1 MTAGSNGPRDESRP
15 PRKAAAGGVP
25 GWTGAAAYPKLGT
38 FFRERR
44 RMPNIVGAFTRFIAH
59 ITRNP
64 LGMAGA
70 VLTTV
75 SAVFFLTLFVLDL
88 VGFHGGPYIGILA
101 FLVIPGLFVF
111 GLVLIPLGQ
120 WRERVRRRR
129 APAAGDV
136 ADRLPVW
143 DLNVDRVRRNFMV
156 FLLLSAINL
165 VILVAASYKGFE
177 VMESTQFCGA
187 ACHSV
192 MDPEFTT
199 YKRSPHA
206 RVKCVECHIGEG
218 ADWFVKSKLSGSWQV
233 VSVAFDLYP
242 RPIAAP
248 VHNLRPARET
258 CEQCHWPNKFVGD
271 RFKVNTHFSEDE
283 ANTETKTVL
292 VVKVGG
298 RQAGLSNGIHW
309 HVDPDHVV
317 RYRADEKRQTIYE
330 VEMEA
335 KDGTK
340 QRWKGPAA
348 ASPEAAKVTEWRTM
362 DCVDCHNRPTHV
374 YRDPG
379 HELDAAL
386 LDRRIDPALP
396 FVRREGLKALQTDYP
411 SHEAARA
418 GIAKAIAE
426 FYAQAYPPLAVEKK
440 AAISAAGAALGDIWC
455 WNVFPAMKITWG
467 TYVNH
472 LGHPDMSGE
481 VGCFRCH
488 DEQHQ
493 TADGKTISQDCTTCH
508 SLLAQEE
515 KDPAILRTLL
525 D

>member
-1 MTAGSNGPRDESRP
+1 MRNVG
-15 PRKAAAGGVP
+15 
-25 GWTGAAAYPKLGT
+25 
-38 FFRERR
+38 
-44 RMPNIVGAFTRFIAH
+44 GAFTRFIAH

-75 SAVFFLTLFVLDL
+75 SAMLFMTLFVLDM
-88 VGFHGGPYIGILA
+88 VGYHGGPYIGILA
-101 FLVIPGLFVF
+101 FLIIPGVFVF
-111 GLVLIPLGQ
+111 GLLLIPLGL

-129 APAAGDV
+129 AIAAGKD
-136 ADRLPVW
+136 AEETLPVW
-143 DLNVDRVRRNFMV
+143 DLNLDRVRRNVLV
-156 FLLLSAINL
+156 FLLLSVVNV
-165 VILVAASYKGFE
+165 VILAAATYKGVE

-192 MDPEFTT
+192 MEPEYTT

-218 ADWFVKSKLSGSWQV
+218 ANWFVKSKLSGSWQL
-233 VSVAFDLYP
+233 VSVALDLYP
-242 RPIAAP
+242 RPIEVP

-271 RFKVNTHFSEDE
+271 RFRVNTHFSEDE

-298 RQAGLSNGIHW
+298 RQAGQSQGIHW

-317 RYRADEKRQTIYE
+317 RYRADAKRQTVYE
-330 VEMEA
+330 IEMVA
-335 KDGTK
+335 GDGTT
-340 QRWKGPAA
+340 RRYKGPAA
-348 ASPEAAKVTEWRTM
+348 DSKEAQAASEWRTM

-374 YRDPG
+374 YRDPAR
-379 HELDAAL
+379 ELDAAM
-386 LDRRIDPALP
+386 LDRRIDPSLP
-396 FVRREGLKALQTDYP
+396 FVRREGLKALLVDYP
-411 SHEAARA
+411 SHDAARA
-418 GIAKAIAE
+418 GITKAIAD
-426 FYAQAYPPLAVEKK
+426 FYTASYPGLPADKQAAV
-440 AAISAAGAALGDIWC
+440 SASAKALGDIWA
-455 WNVFPAMKITWG
+455 WNVFPAMNVKWG

-472 LGHPDMSGE
+472 IGHPEMSGD

-488 DEQHQ
+488 DEQHT
-493 TADGKTISQDCTTCH
+493 TADGKTISQDCSTCH

-515 KDPAILRTLL
+515 KDPEILRKLL